1 MSVNKQLLDP
11 LGTLCKLITLN
22 FYKVNTKISI
32 HKHSLKVQEPDD
44 YYFQSLLRTYGG
56 DNRENISELFHVVK
70 RVIEWYLYDNV
81 QSSDNEDYNSTSFGS
96 TSSNEHQNFLDIK
109 QSEEVKKLAQY
120 ACLAFKRLQE
130 TYKYGNVYLAIQFY
144 INSLN
149 DGVVGTYTK
158 NRMPNYMNGDESE
171 QNNLLDYDKLKN
183 FWTFDTL
190 KRIIDIYDK
199 CFEIKNDN
207 KMHDVDKDRIIN
219 GYLNSSDAIL
229 NTVNE
234 EFQKLLLNSQK
245 G

>member
-1 MSVNKQLLDP
+1 MGVNKQLLDP

-32 HKHSLKVQEPDD
+32 HEHSLKVQEPDD
-44 YYFQSLLRTYGG
+44 YYFQSLLRTYKN

-70 RVIEWYLYDNV
+70 RVIEWYLFDNT
-81 QSSDNEDYNSTSFGS
+81 QSSDNEDLYSSSSQTS
-96 TSSNEHQNFLDIK
+96 EHQNFMDIK
-109 QSEEVKKLAQY
+109 QSEEIKKLAKY
-120 ACLAFKRLQE
+120 ACFAFKKLQE

-149 DGVVGTYTK
+149 DGVAGTYTK
-158 NRMPNYMNGDESE
+158 SRMPNYMNGDESE
-171 QNNLLDYDKLKN
+171 NNNLLDYDKLKN
-183 FWTFDTL
+183 FWSFDTL
-190 KRIIDIYDK
+190 KRIVDIYDK

-207 KMHDVDKDRIIN
+207 KMYDSDKERIIS
-219 GYLNSSDAIL
+219 GYLKSSDAIL